1 MNPEGFNNSEFLVKR
16 FNCIYKYVE
25 QCRCKFTLT
34 DDGKAIRPDETVSQE
49 ELLSTI

>member
-1 MNPEGFNNSEFLVKR
+1 MQG
-16 FNCIYKYVE
+16 
-25 QCRCKFTLT
+25 KFTLT